1 LEDGIV
7 ERARRWRRRPG
18 YRGQRAL
25 KPLASIAATS
35 VGRNARAAL
44 QRARSRGAERRA
56 LPGTLPSE
64 RRWRWRSFFRE
75 RFISCVVARVDA
87 RVRRLEAAP
96 GAGAVSRNSR
106 ARFARASLDV
116 PAGHLGHRVAP
127 PRAGARD
134 ARRTRAQGGVLF

>member
-1 LEDGIV
+1 MQTSSGVSRSASAKAPRLDRRDFGGKK
-7 ERARRWRRRPG
+7 RARGP
-18 YRGQRAL
+18 
-25 KPLASIAATS
+25 P
-35 VGRNARAAL
+35 ARAES
-44 QRARSRGAERRA
+44 RRGKARSSGDAPLGKTMA
-56 LPGTLPSE
+56 MAFLLP
-64 RRWRWRSFFRE
+64 RE
-75 RFISCVVARVDA
+75 IISCVVARVDA